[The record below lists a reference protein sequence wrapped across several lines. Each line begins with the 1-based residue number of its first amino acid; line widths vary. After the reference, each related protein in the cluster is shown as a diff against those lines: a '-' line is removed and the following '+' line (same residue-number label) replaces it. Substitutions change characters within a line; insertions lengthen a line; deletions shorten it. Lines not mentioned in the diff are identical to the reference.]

1 MGQKTNPIIFRLNN
15 TKNWESKYFEKK
27 STENALYDFKDVEI
41 RNFIQRFFDYNGLT
55 IHELKLS
62 YFDNSLHIFISYF
75 STLKSLSLI
84 NLTNKEQK
92 IKLINTKI
100 NHKSLTSYRHLKKS
114 VKKYTRYKEL
124 NYINKI
130 AQNLNNNFSNEQL
143 SIIKRERK
151 VSRLRRV
158 KFLKYY
164 KNYLTTQKQRNIV
177 NIKTNE
183 FLNKFFESLS
193 QFTENKVNISL
204 TLTKLN
210 NTIKQNISKKKSK
223 VLKKKLVKL
232 RRYKQNDFFKEGIN
246 IMFLTATR
254 QNSAKLLSQFIAT
267 QLKKLK
273 RHNFFLRF
281 LKNTLV
287 LFTTKTFSNLKGI
300 KIKIKGRFNRAPR
313 ARHKIIEIGNGVPV
327 LTINSKLDY
336 SETTAF
342 TPNGTFG
349 VKVWICG
356 NQNIQCLLDQNRLNT
371 KKLRKENLQNLNL
384 KQII

>member
-15 TKNWESKYFEKK
+15 TKNWKSKYFEKK

-41 RNFIQRFFDYNGLT
+41 RNFIQRFFDCNGLT

-100 NHKSLTSYRHLKKS
+100 NYRNLNSYRHLKKN

-130 AQNLNNNFSNEQL
+130 VQNLNNNFQNEQL
-143 SIIKRERK
+143 SIIKRERE
-151 VSRLRRV
+151 VPRLRRV

-356 NQNIQCLLDQNRLNT
+356 NQNIQCLLDQNKLNT

>member
-27 STENALYDFKDVEI
+27 STENALYSFKDVEI
-41 RNFIQRFFDYNGLT
+41 RNFIQRFFDFNGLI

-62 YFDNSLHIFISYF
+62 YFNNSLHIFVSYF

-84 NLTNKEQK
+84 NLTNKKQK

-100 NHKSLTSYRHLKKS
+100 NHKNLNSYKHLKKN
-114 VKKYTRYKEL
+114 VKRYTRYKDL
-124 NYINKI
+124 NYMKKI
-130 AQNLNNNFSNEQL
+130 VQNLNNSSSNEQL
-143 SIIKRERK
+143 SIIKRERE

-164 KNYLTTQKQRNIV
+164 KNYLTTQNQKNIV
-177 NIKTNE
+177 NIKTNA

-193 QFTENKVNISL
+193 QFTKNKVNISL

-210 NTIKQNISKKKSK
+210 NTVKQNISKKKSK

-232 RRYKQNDFFKEGIN
+232 RRYKQNEFFKEGIN

-254 QNSAKLLSQFIAT
+254 QNSAKLLSQFIAA

-327 LTINSKLDY
+327 LTLNSKLDY

-349 VKVWICG
+349 VKVWICD
-356 NQNIQCLLDQNRLNT
+356 N
-371 KKLRKENLQNLNL
+371 
-384 KQII
+384 